1 MNFMRLLQLVSL
13 ITLGC
18 TLTTGIRLGFVE
30 EANASNS
37 QPLTHSPSTFQI
49 TSKPSTCPQKGG
61 GGPAIALYTTE
72 NFYIYICQ
80 GGTGRTDWRE
90 LDYYG
95 VNRNRPNESLRLRA
109 IIGQIGYYAVNGPTR
124 YNINGSFLSV
134 TQNGKTLL
142 KERVLRCEGNPTAC
156 EPDEERS

>member
-1 MNFMRLLQLVSL
+1 MRWLSLVSL

-18 TLTTGIRLGFVE
+18 TLTTGIKLGFAQ

-37 QPLTHSPSTFQI
+37 QWLTHSPSTLQVA
-49 TSKPSTCPQKGG
+49 SKASSCPNKGG
-61 GGPAIALYTTE
+61 GGSAIALYTTE

-80 GGTGRTDWRE
+80 GGTGRRDWRE

-109 IIGQIGYYAVNGPTR
+109 IIGQVGYYAVNGPTR
-124 YNINGSFLSV
+124 YNINGSFLTV

-142 KERVLRCEGNPTAC
+142 KERVVRCEGNPTAC
-156 EPDEERS
+156 DQSEERS

>member
-1 MNFMRLLQLVSL
+1 MKFRQLLSLASL

-18 TLTTGIRLGFVE
+18 TLTTGIRLGFAQ
-30 EANASNS
+30 EANASSS
-37 QPLTHSPSTFQI
+37 QPLTQSPSTLQI
-49 TSKPSTCPQKGG
+49 ASKPSSCPKKGG

-80 GGTGRTDWRE
+80 GGTGRRDWRE

-109 IIGQIGYYAVNGPTR
+109 LIGQVGYYAANGSTR
-124 YNINGSFLSV
+124 YDINSSFLTV

-142 KERVLRCEGNPTAC
+142 KERVLRCEGNPTSC
-156 EPDEERS
+156 ERTEERS